1 MIIRKAGAFTF
12 NFPDSTSD
20 RSQDEEWFVV
30 QHNGHSRRLRVHD
43 YDALY
48 DTPGLYEALVYEALK
63 CHSPDRVTRLFAA
76 VLKDWPT
83 NPEDLRVLDLG
94 AGNGIVAEHLRRI
107 GVSEMV
113 GLDLLPEA
121 EKAAERDRP
130 DLYEDYVVADLCEL
144 VAPEEKRLRARSFNC
159 LVTVAALGFGDIP
172 PEAFATAFNFVEDD
186 GWVVLTIKEDF
197 LCREDDSGFA
207 RMLRLM
213 INEGILD
220 LQAHQR
226 YCHRVSLAGEKL
238 FYIAIVARKLRDV
251 SMSLVQRSQNATEI
265 VAPINGKGHAAT
277 LFGR

>member
-1 MIIRKAGAFTF
+1 
-12 NFPDSTSD
+12 
-20 RSQDEEWFVV
+20 
-30 QHNGHSRRLRVHD
+30 
-43 YDALY
+43 
-48 DTPGLYEALVYEALK
+48 
-63 CHSPDRVTRLFAA
+63 VTRLFAA

-113 GLDLLPEA
+113 GLDLLLEA

-144 VAPEEKRLRARSFNC
+144 EAPEEKRLRARSFNC

-186 GWVVLTIKEDF
+186 GWIVLTIKEDF
-197 LCREDDSGFA
+197 LCSEDDSGFA

-226 YCHRVSLAGEKL
+226 YCHRISLAGEKL
-238 FYIAIVARKLRDV
+238 FYIAIVARKLHDLP
-251 SMSLVQRSQNATEI
+251 MSLVHRSQDATEI
-265 VAPINGKGHAAT
+265 VVPINGKGHSAT
-277 LFGR
+277 LFGS